1 MMKKEVI
8 KTMEMN
14 GLMVKKDI
22 KMKNTRKRGIIM
34 WNKRRKGREEY

>member
-22 KMKNTRKRGIIM
+22 KMKNTRKRGIIT
-34 WNKRRKGREEY
+34 WNKIRKGREEY